1 LIKAVFF
8 DFYGTLARFYPPRE
22 EVQAQAVS
30 DVLGHAVARE
40 GLVRGYAKADDFMAQ
55 VNAGDRPSALRQ
67 GEDRAVFFAQ
77 YEQIVL
83 QGAGIEVDVP
93 TARRVWERVQQIPYG
108 LALYDDA
115 LPVLEALKGRG
126 LTLGILS
133 NIGRNPR
140 QLTDAHG
147 LTPYLDFAV
156 TSQEVGSNK
165 PHPPMFL
172 AALERAKVEPSEA
185 LHVGDSYLSDVQGAR
200 NVGINAVLVD
210 REGVA
215 EAPPDCPRI
224 SGLMQVVGLVLS
236 P

>member
-1 LIKAVFF
+1 MIKAVFF

-22 EVQAQAVS
+22 EVQAQAIASFGYTVTR
-30 DVLGHAVARE
+30 D
-40 GLVRGYAKADDFMAQ
+40 GLVKGYAMADDLMAQ
-55 VNAGDRPSALRQ
+55 VNAGQRPMSQRQ
-67 GEDRAVFFAQ
+67 GEARLQFFAE
-77 YEQIVL
+77 YEQLIL
-83 QGAGIEVDVP
+83 RSAGVEVDVP

-115 LPVLEALKGRG
+115 IPVLDALKQRG
-126 LTLGILS
+126 LILGILS

-140 QLTDAHG
+140 HLTDAHG

-156 TSQEVGSNK
+156 TSEEIGSNK

-172 AALERAKVEPSEA
+172 AALERAGVQASEA

-200 NVGINAVLVD
+200 GVGINAVLVD

-215 EAPPDCPRI
+215 EAPPDCPRV
-224 SGLMQVVGLVLS
+224 SGLMQVVELV
-236 P
+236 